1 MSSLAKGAMETV
13 SPAQSESGFY
23 SRYFLSPQKGWWSE
37 THTRSQT
44 SESHPYETVVQDDYI
59 KADPLANMPRGLV
72 IFIGSERCLLSH
84 PDSPPP
90 QVVLEIRLR
99 GSGLLIHGPPL
110 WAVPGSP
117 HFYEVHGCGSF
128 PTETDGNPHAEL
140 PRRLAHFGPVGGR
153 ASISQSWAP
162 QLLRVPRTQGKFC
175 QERAVPQPTNFV
187 PGNSYLLSPNEGGSH
202 TSTCTG
208 HSAACGFIQTLSPS
222 PSQMA
227 KTLSS
232 STFLHV
238 KVNVAALAPLVKPS
252 VDGTGCVPW
261 STEGRWSRQTPPT

>member
-1 MSSLAKGAMETV
+1 MTQTGSGDNKTRLYTSIHSKTPAIWRRGQHIGLAQQC
-13 SPAQSESGFY
+13 SCPARRSDEFAGERSHGNGFPI
-23 SRYFLSPQKGWWSE
+23 SKRVRLLQPLLPRPQKGWWSE

-202 TSTCTG
+202 TSNVHWAFSSLRL
-208 HSAACGFIQTLSPS
+208 HSNSESLALS
-222 PSQMA
+222 
-227 KTLSS
+227 
-232 STFLHV
+232 
-238 KVNVAALAPLVKPS
+238 N
-252 VDGTGCVPW
+252 G
-261 STEGRWSRQTPPT
+261 